1 MVSDKIFFQLFLL
14 IPFFIYSQT
23 DAQIREIN
31 NRNLDI
37 NSLKNIWGGL
47 DLNDGDGSSYRNFID
62 GNYNDNKY
70 LTDVYVYYVSKL
82 FSGAK
87 NGELNFADLSET
99 KRKELVLYFVKNIDI
114 DTILYWEEKEWTYSK
129 ILIENID
136 LWEFL
141 VKFN

>member
-1 MVSDKIFFQLFLL
+1 MVSDKIFIQLFLL

-99 KRKELVLYFVKNIDI
+99 KRISVVFRQKYRYRHHSLLGGKRMDIFKN
-114 DTILYWEEKEWTYSK
+114 TNREY
-129 ILIENID
+129 
-136 LWEFL
+136 
-141 VKFN
+141 